1 MKYKNCRILYEKYDF
16 SYKKKGR
23 RKMITIGSV
32 LDGKYKILN
41 QIGAGGMS
49 TVYLAMNEK
58 VNRQWAVKEIK
69 KDRPYNFILMKQGI
83 LREMDLLR
91 TLNHPMIP
99 KICDVIEKS
108 DAIFIVMDYIEG
120 RTLGKVVEE
129 EGAQEEKY
137 IIEWAK
143 QLCQVLAYLHSRIPP
158 IIYRDMKPS
167 NIMLKP
173 NGELMLIDFGIS
185 REFCADHTEDTIC
198 LGTQGYAAPEQFGG
212 GQSDERTDLY
222 GLGATLYHL
231 ATGKSP
237 NKRLSVS
244 IFEKDK
250 NDIKISEGL
259 EKIIRKCMAKNPQER
274 YQSSQELWYAL
285 EHYEQLECN
294 TMKRQKKRL
303 VFCGGLLLQ
312 MIFSIGIFL
321 YSGQKISKLK
331 RENYE
336 CCIQMASNQ
345 EGEKKIVLL
354 RKAVQIRPEK
364 EEAYL
369 KLIEEFLRDEN
380 FSQQEDEVFRE
391 ILNTK
396 NNQEKTYEM
405 MLAKN
410 KEGYGE
416 TSYEIGT
423 AYFFFYEKIGNKERS
438 IKWFEIAQKT
448 EGIEQQKKVR
458 ASVCLRI
465 ARYWKDMG
473 RRKKTGDFEISHA
486 SYFQDLEQLY
496 QMQREN
502 KENRRMR
509 LKVCQELLMQILQYT
524 TELLK
529 DGITLDEMIKVL
541 ETAKKEVEEAKE
553 EAGTWEIVPILEE
566 ELRQVEKKIKI
577 ELQ

>member
-1 MKYKNCRILYEKYDF
+1 MQ
-16 SYKKKGR
+16 
-23 RKMITIGSV
+23 RKEEEMITIGSV

-41 QIGAGGMS
+41 QIGTGGMS
-49 TVYLAMNEK
+49 NVYLAMNEK

-69 KDRPYNFILMKQGI
+69 KDRADNFILMKQGI

-129 EGAQEEKY
+129 EGAQEERY

-143 QLCQVLAYLHSRIPP
+143 QLCQVLAYLHSRMPP

-185 REFCADHTEDTIC
+185 REFCVDHTEDTIC

-237 NKRLSVS
+237 NKRINFS
-244 IFEKDK
+244 ILEEDRNIEEDRKQ
-250 NDIKISEGL
+250 IKISEGL
-259 EKIIRKCMAKNPQER
+259 EKIIQKCMARNPQER
-274 YQSSQELWYAL
+274 YQSSRELWYAL
-285 EHYEQLECN
+285 EHYEQLEGR

-303 VFCGGLLLQ
+303 IFCGGLFLQ

-321 YSGQKISKLK
+321 YSGQKITRLK

-345 EGEKKIVLL
+345 EGEKKISLL
-354 RKAVQIRPEK
+354 RKAVAIRPEK
-364 EEAYL
+364 EETYL
-369 KLIEEFLRDEN
+369 HLIEEFLRDEN
-380 FSQQEDEVFRE
+380 FSKQEDEIFRE
-391 ILNTK
+391 LLNKK
-396 NNQEKTYEM
+396 NSQEKTYEM

-410 KEGYGE
+410 EEGYAKIA
-416 TSYEIGT
+416 YEIGT
-423 AYFFFYEKIGNKERS
+423 AYFFFYEKIGDKERS
-438 IKWFEIAQKT
+438 IKWFEIAKKA
-448 EGIEQQKKVR
+448 EGLEQQKKVR
-458 ASVCLRI
+458 ASVCARI

-473 RRKKTGDFEISHA
+473 RRKKTGDFEISHMA
-486 SYFQDLEQLY
+486 YFQDLEVLY

-502 KENRRMR
+502 KENRMMR
-509 LKVCQELLMQILQYT
+509 LKVCQEILMQILQYT
-524 TELLK
+524 TELVK
-529 DGITLDEMIKVL
+529 DGITLQEITKVL
-541 ETAKKEVEEAKE
+541 ETAKKEIEEAKE
-553 EAGTWEIVPILEE
+553 EAGLGELVKILEE
-566 ELRQVEKKIKI
+566 ELRQAEKKIKI
-577 ELQ
+577 ELS